1 MTGPTGFLGKAVVDT
16 LALHGH
22 RIRILHRPTSNLQC
36 VSASVSEYVIGDIT
50 DPLLMVQAASG
61 VDAIIHLAADLS
73 HWRRRRD
80 QIMRTNVT
88 GTRIVAEAAKTAGVS
103 VLVHVSSVAAV
114 GFSRTG
120 TPIDETAPNNFRPL
134 KLVYNESKRL
144 AEEEAADA
152 RRYGVRVIIVN
163 PGVVYG
169 PRPLTHTFGHTML
182 EIAGHRVPG
191 HPSGGLSIV
200 DVDDVAAGIVSALQR
215 GTDGERYLLTGE
227 NVTYADLF
235 GRQAKAA
242 GTDYHGRTL
251 PSSVLFLAAQ
261 AFEARAAFNG
271 REPRLTRDHAK
282 IAPLRMWY
290 TSAKAKRAL
299 GFSARP
305 LEATLERMA
314 EAYRAAG
321 ALPRT
326 TSGGRGS

>member
-1 MTGPTGFLGKAVVDT
+1 
-16 LALHGH
+16 
-22 RIRILHRPTSNLQC
+22 
-36 VSASVSEYVIGDIT
+36 
-50 DPLLMVQAASG
+50 MVQAAAG

-73 HWRRRRD
+73 HWQRRRD

-200 DVDDVAAGIVSALQR
+200 DVDDVAAGIASALQR

-290 TSAKAKRAL
+290 TSEKAKREL